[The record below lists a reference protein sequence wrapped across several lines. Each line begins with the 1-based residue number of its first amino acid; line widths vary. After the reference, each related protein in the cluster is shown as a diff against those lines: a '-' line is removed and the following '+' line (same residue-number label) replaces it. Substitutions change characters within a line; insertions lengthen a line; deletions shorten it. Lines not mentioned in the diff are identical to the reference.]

1 MHSAN
6 LITARIKTI
15 ALFIS
20 VMFTYTF
27 SFAQE
32 NSPYSRYGL
41 GDIVPSQ
48 NMVSRSMG
56 GISAGFVDSS
66 GFLPYSQSINLN
78 NPAALGSLNTT
89 LFDFGTEIDVRT
101 LKSNISPEKYTSANT
116 IVSYLQFGFPITPK
130 RMLAK
135 GNYWGISFGLR
146 PVTRIN
152 YKIIAD
158 SRIIGID
165 SVTTLYEGTGGI
177 SRANFS
183 SGVKIKNL
191 SLGFSTGYT
200 FGNRETG
207 TKLGFNNDS
216 VKYMQSNTQ
225 AQSRFGGVFLNLGA
239 QYTIR
244 LKNKNILR
252 LGVTADLQQNLK
264 AKRNNVNETFFYSPD
279 GEIIGIDTVTFL
291 KDEPGIVKL
300 PATYTGGFTYTN
312 AHWILGA
319 DAAYTTWSKYRYYG
333 TQDPVQDNVTIHMGG
348 QYYPASANTP
358 AKKYWSFVK
367 YRAGVFYSNDY
378 IKLNTNRTTYG
389 FTFGAGLPLTSFR
402 RLRLGEFVT
411 LNTGVEVG
419 QHGNKLNQS
428 IRESIFRFNFGVAL
442 TAAWF
447 QKRKYD

>member
-6 LITARIKTI
+6 LITARIKKI

-20 VMFTYTF
+20 VIFTYTF
-27 SFAQE
+27 TFAQE

-41 GDIVPSQ
+41 GDIIPAQ

-56 GISAGFVDSS
+56 GITAGFIDSS

-78 NPAALGSLNTT
+78 NPASLGSLNTT
-89 LFDFGTEIDVRT
+89 LFDFGAEIDVRS
-101 LKSNISPEKYTSANT
+101 LKSNISPEKYTAVNT
-116 IVSYLQFGFPITPK
+116 NISYLQLGFPITPK

-135 GNYWGISFGLR
+135 GNYWGVSFGLR
-146 PVTRIN
+146 PVTRTN

-158 SRIIGID
+158 SRLVGID
-165 SVTTLYEGTGGI
+165 SITTLYEGTGGI

-183 SGVKIKNL
+183 TGVKIKNF
-191 SLGFSTGYT
+191 SFGFSTGYT

-207 TKLGFNNDS
+207 TKLLFNNDT
-216 VKYMQSNTQ
+216 VKYMQSNTL

-239 QYTIR
+239 QYSIR

-264 AKRNNVNETFFYSPD
+264 AKRNNINETFFYNTN
-279 GEIIGIDTVTFL
+279 GEITAIDTVTSL
-291 KDEPGIVKL
+291 IDDPGFVKL

-319 DAAYTTWSKYRYYG
+319 DAEYTTWSKYRYYG
-333 TQDPVQDNVTIHMGG
+333 VQDPVQDNVTLHIGG
-348 QYYPASANTP
+348 QYYPAGANTP
-358 AKKYWSFVK
+358 AKKYWSFVR
-367 YRAGVFYSNDY
+367 YRAGIYYGNDY
-378 IKLNTNRTTYG
+378 IKLNTNRPAYG

-411 LNTGVEVG
+411 LNTGVEAG
-419 QHGNKLNQS
+419 QHGNKQNLG
-428 IRESIFRFNFGVAL
+428 IRESIFRFNLGIAM